1 MPDGRY
7 DAGRNPESDAGSL
20 MPLFEY
26 KAVAPSGETVQ
37 GTMEAASL
45 DMVVLK
51 LQEAGNVPLHARES
65 GSGGFGLSAL
75 RMGRRGMN
83 AREVGEFT
91 QQLSTLLVA
100 GLPLDRSL
108 QVLQE
113 LSESER
119 VKRTVTEIRDKVRE
133 GGSLSDALEE
143 QHGAFNR
150 LFVNMVR
157 AGEVGGTLDVTLTRL
172 TDYLERSRELKDSIV
187 SALIYPIL
195 LLVLAAGSLIL
206 LLVYVIPQFT
216 PIFEELGGDLP
227 FITKLVLGAGSILQ
241 NFWWAIVLVT
251 TLVVVQFRRML
262 ADPEKRFAWDGRVL
276 SMRWVGDL
284 VGKIEIAR
292 LSRTL
297 GTLLTNGVPLLG
309 ALSIARNVL
318 SNTVLR
324 KDVSDAAR
332 EVKTGGGL
340 AHNLA
345 KGGRFPRLALQMM
358 SVGEETGQLDT
369 MLMKVSDT
377 YDLEVRN
384 TIDRL
389 LSVFTPVI
397 TLFLAV
403 LIGTIVLSV
412 LVAILSIND
421 LVG

>member
-1 MPDGRY
+1 
-7 DAGRNPESDAGSL
+7 

-26 KAVAPSGETVQ
+26 KAVDASGETVQ

-51 LQEAGNVPLHARES
+51 LQEAGNIPLHARE
-65 GSGGFGLSAL
+65 SGGFGLSAL
-75 RMGRRGMN
+75 KMGRRGMN
-83 AREVGEFT
+83 SREVGEFT

-108 QVLQE
+108 QVLLE
-113 LSESER
+113 LSENER
-119 VKRTVTEIRDKVRE
+119 VNRTVTEIRDKVRE

-150 LFVNMVR
+150 LFINMVR

-187 SALIYPIL
+187 SALIYPII

-227 FITKLVLGAGSILQ
+227 FITRVVLGAGSILQ
-241 NFWWAIVLVT
+241 NYWWAIALVT
-251 TLVVVQFRRML
+251 FLVVVQFRRML
-262 ADPEKRFAWDGRVL
+262 ADSEKRFKWDTRVL
-276 SMRWVGDL
+276 AMKWVGDL

-318 SNTVLR
+318 TNTVLR
-324 KDVSDAAR
+324 KDVNDASR

-340 AHNLA
+340 AHNLS
-345 KGGRFPRLALQMM
+345 KGGRFPRLALQMI

-369 MLMKVSDT
+369 MLMKVSDN

-384 TIDRL
+384 TIERL
-389 LSVFTPVI
+389 LSIFTPVV
-397 TLFLAV
+397 TLFLAL

-412 LVAILSIND
+412 LVAILGIND

>member
-1 MPDGRY
+1 
-7 DAGRNPESDAGSL
+7 

-37 GTMEAASL
+37 GTMEAPSI

-51 LQEAGNVPLHARES
+51 LQEAGNVPLQARES
-65 GSGGFGLSAL
+65 GAGGFNLGGFSL
-75 RMGRRGMN
+75 GRRGMN
-83 AREVGEFT
+83 SREVGEFT
-91 QQLSTLLVA
+91 QQLSTLLGA

-108 QVLQE
+108 QVLLDLAE
-113 LSESER
+113 GDR
-119 VKRTVTEIRDKVRE
+119 VKRTVAEIRDKVRE

-157 AGEVGGTLDVTLTRL
+157 AGEVGGTLDVTLDRL
-172 TDYLERSRELKDSIV
+172 SDYLDRSKDLKDSVI
-187 SALIYPIL
+187 SALIYPVL
-195 LLVLAAGSLIL
+195 LLFLAAGSLVL

-227 FITKLVLGAGSILQ
+227 LITRMVLAVGTVLQ
-241 NFWWAIVLVT
+241 NFWWAIVL
-251 TLVVVQFRRML
+251 LVILAVWQFRRML
-262 ADPEKRFAWDGRVL
+262 ADAEKRFRWDTHVL

-284 VGKIEIAR
+284 VGKMETAR
-292 LSRTL
+292 LTRTL
-297 GTLLTNGVPLLG
+297 GTLLTNGVPLLS
-309 ALSIARNVL
+309 ALSIARNVI

-324 KDVSDAAR
+324 KDVNDATR

-340 AHNLA
+340 ARALA
-345 KGGRFPRLALQMM
+345 KGERFPRLALQMI
-358 SVGEETGQLDT
+358 SVGEETGQLDV
-369 MLMKVSDT
+369 MLMKVADT
-377 YDLEVRN
+377 YDNEVRT

-389 LSVFTPVI
+389 LAIFTPVV
-397 TLFLAV
+397 TLLLAV

-412 LVAILSIND
+412 LVAILSVND

>member
-1 MPDGRY
+1 
-7 DAGRNPESDAGSL
+7 

-37 GTMEAASL
+37 GTMEAPSV

-51 LQEAGNVPLHARES
+51 LQEAGNVPLQARES
-65 GSGGFGLSAL
+65 GAGGFSLGGFSL
-75 RMGRRGMN
+75 GRRGMN
-83 AREVGEFT
+83 SREVGEFT
-91 QQLSTLLVA
+91 QQISTLLGA

-108 QVLQE
+108 QVLLDLAE
-113 LSESER
+113 GDR
-119 VKRTVTEIRDKVRE
+119 VKRTVAEIRDKVRE

-157 AGEVGGTLDVTLTRL
+157 AGEVGGTLDVTLDRL
-172 TDYLERSRELKDSIV
+172 SDYLDRSKDLKDSVI
-187 SALIYPIL
+187 SALIYPVL
-195 LLVLAAGSLIL
+195 LLFLAAGSLVL

-227 FITKLVLGAGSILQ
+227 LITRMVLAVGTVLQ
-241 NFWWAIVLVT
+241 NFWWAIVL
-251 TLVVVQFRRML
+251 LVILAVWQFRRML
-262 ADPEKRFAWDGRVL
+262 ADAEKRFRWDTHVL

-284 VGKIEIAR
+284 VGKMETAR
-292 LSRTL
+292 LTRTL
-297 GTLLTNGVPLLG
+297 GTLLTNGVPLLS
-309 ALSIARNVL
+309 ALSIARNVI

-324 KDVSDAAR
+324 KDVSDATR

-340 AHNLA
+340 ARALA
-345 KGGRFPRLALQMM
+345 KGERFPRLALQMI
-358 SVGEETGQLDT
+358 SVGEETGQLDV
-369 MLMKVSDT
+369 MLMKVADT
-377 YDLEVRN
+377 YDNEVRT

-389 LSVFTPVI
+389 LAIFTPVV
-397 TLFLAV
+397 TLLLAV

-412 LVAILSIND
+412 LVAILSVND

>member
-1 MPDGRY
+1 
-7 DAGRNPESDAGSL
+7 

>member
-1 MPDGRY
+1 
-7 DAGRNPESDAGSL
+7 

-37 GTMEAASL
+37 GTMEAASMDL
-45 DMVVLK
+45 VILK
-51 LQEAGNVPLHARES
+51 LQEAGNIPLHAKES
-65 GSGGFGLSAL
+65 GTGIFGLSAL
-75 RMGRRGMN
+75 RLGRRGMN

-108 QVLQE
+108 QVMLE
-113 LSESER
+113 LSENER
-119 VKRTVTEIRDKVRE
+119 VKRTVAEIRDRVRE

-157 AGEVGGTLDVTLTRL
+157 AGEVGGTLDVTLLRL
-172 TDYLERSRELKDSIV
+172 TDYMDRSRDLKDSVV
-187 SALIYPIL
+187 SALIYPAL

-227 FITKLVLGAGSILQ
+227 VITKVVLSVGSVLQ
-241 NFWWAIVLVT
+241 NFWWAIILVT
-251 TLVVVQFRRML
+251 VFIVVQFRRML
-262 ADPEKRFAWDGRVL
+262 ADADKRFAWDTRVL
-276 SMRWVGDL
+276 NMKWIGDL

-318 SNTVLR
+318 ANTVL
-324 KDVSDAAR
+324 KKEVSEAAR

-345 KGGRFPRLALQMM
+345 KGGYFPRLALQMI
-358 SVGEETGQLDT
+358 SVGEETGQLDA
-369 MLMKVSDT
+369 MLLKVSDT
-377 YDLEVRN
+377 YDLEVRK

-389 LSVFTPVI
+389 LSIFTPVV
-397 TLFLAV
+397 TLLLA
-403 LIGTIVLSV
+403 LMIGTIVLSV